1 MGNES
6 IGERVRE
13 FREIKRLTREELAT
27 RSGLDESFI
36 TEVEEH
42 RIQPALGKLL
52 RISRAMGIRM
62 ANFIDD
68 SVSPD
73 PILVRAAQRE
83 EALEKEIP
91 LIKETEGD
99 LAFFPLG
106 KGKIDRHMEPFFIDV
121 LPQPPGRVKVSQH
134 EGEEFIIVMSGG
146 IELQYGDETFRLE
159 PGDSVYYS
167 STTPHR
173 LVALNGE
180 KAQIMAV
187 IYFNA

>member
-1 MGNES
+1 MANEN

-13 FREIKRLTREELAT
+13 FREIKRLTRGDLARRAGLEEA
-27 RSGLDESFI
+27 FI
-36 TEVEEH
+36 ADVEEH
-42 RIQPALGKLL
+42 RVQPALGKLL

-68 SVSPD
+68 SVTPD
-73 PILVRAAQRE
+73 PIIVRVAQRE
-83 EALEKEIP
+83 EALDQEIP
-91 LIKETEGD
+91 LVKEVEGD
-99 LAFFPLG
+99 LAFFSLG

-121 LPQPPGRVKVSQH
+121 LPQPPGRVKVSEH
-134 EGEEFIIVMSGG
+134 EGEEFFIVISGS
-146 IELQYGDETFRLE
+146 IEFQYGDETFRLE
-159 PGDSVYYS
+159 PGDSAYYS

-173 LVALNGE
+173 LVAQNGR